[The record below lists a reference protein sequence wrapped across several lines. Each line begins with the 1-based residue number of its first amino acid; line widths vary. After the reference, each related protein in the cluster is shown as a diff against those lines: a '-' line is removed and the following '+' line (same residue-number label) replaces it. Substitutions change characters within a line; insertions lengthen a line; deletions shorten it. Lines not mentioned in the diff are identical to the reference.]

1 MVTSGFGPHHGL
13 MWLDATPTKC
23 IGIMKF
29 DAMTITM
36 RAINDSNGYQYQ

>member
-23 IGIMKF
+23 IGIIPTPWGLMDVLGLVKILQ
-29 DAMTITM
+29 A
-36 RAINDSNGYQYQ
+36 QE